1 MSSLMFPYIG
11 RGCSRTVYAINDD
24 MVIKVA
30 RYLTN
35 DSGSNIAKWGI
46 DQCKTELDTYL
57 KYGDKMPFCKIY
69 VDMCTDERIVMERVT
84 PLSDLPNEITDFDG
98 VTELV
103 SRLEFGREN
112 EPGYLE
118 SLHPAMQ
125 RFAEKILKS
134 GLTRQEIRSILTD
147 VEYSNMGIKDGEL
160 YILDFGMYG

>member
-1 MSSLMFPYIG
+1 MTDTMFPYIG
-11 RGCSRTVYAINDD
+11 KGCSRIVYAINDD

-30 RYLTN
+30 RYL
-35 DSGSNIAKWGI
+35 DSTSGTVTAKWGI

-57 KYGDKMPFCKIY
+57 KYGEKMPFCKIY

-84 PLSDLPNEITDFDG
+84 PLSDLPSEITDFDE
-98 VTELV
+98 VTDLI
-103 SRLEFGREN
+103 SRLEFEREN

-125 RFAEKILKS
+125 RFAEKVLKS
-134 GLTRQEIRSILTD
+134 GLTRQEIRDILVD
-147 VEYSNMGIKDGEL
+147 VEHGNMGIKNGEL